1 MTSKGATIDVGAWL
15 RGLGLGEY
23 DAIFRKNAINEQVL
37 PNLTAEDL
45 KDMGIG
51 VAGGMPAGGP
61 RMGKTS
67 I

>member
-1 MTSKGATIDVGAWL
+1 MNVRYWL
-15 RGLGLGEY
+15 RNLGFEQY
-23 DAIFRKNAINEQVL
+23 EATFRENANNEKVL